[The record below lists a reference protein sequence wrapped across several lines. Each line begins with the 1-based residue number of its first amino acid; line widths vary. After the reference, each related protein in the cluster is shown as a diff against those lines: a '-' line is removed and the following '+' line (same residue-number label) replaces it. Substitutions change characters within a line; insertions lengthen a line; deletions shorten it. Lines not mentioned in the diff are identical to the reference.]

1 MDIEILKEK
10 DMQLLSRK
18 RVSAMIQSEG
28 PTPSRL
34 DLKKQLAKKLN
45 KDPELVILKHIY
57 PKYGKSDVKVIAH
70 VYDNKEELEKFE
82 LKKLVEKHKEPEVKK
97 EEAPAPAEKKPAE
110 EAPAAEEKPAEEEK
124 KEEAPAE
131 EKPAEKEE
139 KKEAEKPAE

>member
-97 EEAPAPAEKKPAE
+97 EEAPA
-110 EAPAAEEKPAEEEK
+110 EEKPAEEEK
-124 KEEAPAE
+124 K
-131 EKPAEKEE
+131 
-139 KKEAEKPAE
+139 KEAEKPAE